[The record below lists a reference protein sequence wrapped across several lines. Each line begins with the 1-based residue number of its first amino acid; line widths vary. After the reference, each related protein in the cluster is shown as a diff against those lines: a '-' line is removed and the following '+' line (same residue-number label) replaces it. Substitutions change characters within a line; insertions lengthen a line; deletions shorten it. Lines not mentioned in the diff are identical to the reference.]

1 MSRAPVTSRVD
12 RRNRGERLGFRVDPG
27 TKALVE
33 RAAQLERRNLTDYC
47 LSALTEA
54 ARETIA
60 RHGTLDLSAS
70 DRAAFFEALVHPP
83 EPNPRLQRAFD
94 AERRVV
100 EP

>member
-1 MSRAPVTSRVD
+1 M
-12 RRNRGERLGFRVDPG
+12 
-27 TKALVE
+27 E
-33 RAAQLERRNLTDYC
+33 RAARLEGRSLTDYC

-54 ARETIA
+54 AQETIA

-70 DRAAFFEALVHPP
+70 DRAAFFDALVHPP
-83 EPNPRLQRAFD
+83 ESNPRLQRAFD

>member
-1 MSRAPVTSRVD
+1 MSRAQVTSRVD
-12 RRNRGERLGFRVDPG
+12 RRVRGERLGFRVDPR

-54 ARETIA
+54 AQETIA
-60 RHGTLDLSAS
+60 RHGTLDLSAT
-70 DRAAFFEALVHPP
+70 DREAFFEALVHPP
-83 EPNPRLQRAFD
+83 EPTPRLQRAFD